1 MVDIANATMPR
12 HTWETGARMEGD
24 TYDKWPVWA
33 RLIVIVGLSAL
44 LWGGIISAA
53 VALFG

>member
-12 HTWETGARMEGD
+12 HAWESSARMEGEA
-24 TYDKWPVWA
+24 YDKWPVWA
-33 RLIVIVGLSAL
+33 RLIIIVGLSTL

-53 VALFG
+53 IALFG